1 MNTTPNFSRKTATA
15 STICEDFYEK
25 DIRWKY
31 GLCVAAIVIAVAGI
45 AIVESKKSNAGIMIQ
60 DKIDSRSAK
69 DIKAESS
76 VLAGKAASEVGEQ
89 AVNDI
94 LDKYSKA
101 KNSDE
106 KAVILYELSLNPNSK
121 MPELVCTA
129 LEDPSDDVRI
139 AAAQL
144 LDNFNDNAII
154 PAISKALGDKNEE
167 VRLLAIQ
174 ALGDAGS
181 PETAKLLAKGVSDD
195 SEDVRN
201 AVFSAVARMD
211 NSTKEAVLGEAV
223 RSKYQDVKE
232 KVVELAVEI
241 PSHNTVELLLGV
253 LNDGD
258 TGLKKEI
265 FTVMTVFFSEEFKTC
280 DEARR
285 WWVKNKDRFDDDL
298 VEK

>member
-1 MNTTPNFSRKTATA
+1 MKKN
-15 STICEDFYEK
+15 
-25 DIRWKY
+25 IRWTY
-31 GLCVAAIVIAVAGI
+31 GLCVAAIAIVVAGI
-45 AIVESKKSNAGIMIQ
+45 AILESKKSDLGGLLQ
-60 DKIDSRSAK
+60 DKINFHSAK
-69 DIKAESS
+69 DIKEESP
-76 VLAGKAASEVGEQ
+76 VLAGNAGES
-89 AVNDI
+89 AENDI
-94 LDKYSKA
+94 LVKYSKA

-106 KAVILYELSLNPNSK
+106 KAVILYELSLSPNSK

-201 AVFSAVARMD
+201 AVFSAVAHMD
-211 NSTKEAVLGEAV
+211 NPTKEAVLGEAV

-232 KVVELAVEI
+232 KVVEFAVEI

-258 TGLKKEI
+258 AELKKEI

-280 DEARR
+280 DEARL
-285 WWVKNKDRFDDDL
+285 WWVKNKYRFDEDL